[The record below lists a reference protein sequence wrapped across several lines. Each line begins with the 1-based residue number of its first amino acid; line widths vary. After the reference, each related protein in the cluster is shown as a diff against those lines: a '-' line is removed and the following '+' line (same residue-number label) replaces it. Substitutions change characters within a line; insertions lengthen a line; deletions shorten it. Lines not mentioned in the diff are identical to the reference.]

1 MLKQRKKNGI
11 DFGIKFC
18 GGGFEMFRSKWI
30 GLWKNNSSEYA
41 HSSIIDKSVFD
52 VVPEKFRIVLKRN
65 KQHAKGD
72 NRPNFVF
79 SFADTDNISFSNE
92 YTSFDITHASIE
104 DIACNLSQEGLIK
117 VEDAVE
123 VAKSL
128 LRNFE
133 YGYSIE
139 DLVVEVDEFMRSKQL
154 NEDDLLNLF
163 YK

>member
-1 MLKQRKKNGI
+1 
-11 DFGIKFC
+11 
-18 GGGFEMFRSKWI
+18 MFRSKWI

-41 HSSIIDKSVFD
+41 HSSIIEKSVFD
-52 VVPEKFRIVLKRN
+52 VIPEKFRIVLKRN

-92 YTSFDITHASIE
+92 YTSFDITHAGIE
-104 DIACNLSQEGLIK
+104 DIACNLSREGLIK

-123 VAKSL
+123 VARNL
-128 LRNFE
+128 LYSFE
-133 YGYSIE
+133 YGSSVD
-139 DLVVEVDEFMRSKQL
+139 DLVVEVDGSMREKQL